1 MSRVISYLQNSNH
14 VDELEDKCVVCVVDH
29 IVVGNII
36 KIKMSLDNN
45 NIVPVILPDWQT
57 LLKILQS
64 PNHQFIERPIPIFPG
79 TIWNGQ
85 DFIVP
90 TEPEDASITQSIIC
104 KKVQSSYIYYDNNMW
119 IAVKDYT
126 MYIIAL
132 LEDYLNKNPSSI
144 NLFVNTNNSI
154 ETNNQNRTIKI
165 GINYEQTIVSDNM
178 NTHSIEPQGKID
190 FNGKQYTVYADL
202 INNLKGNDIIF
213 DYSNPNIKNIEISG
227 LYPEM
232 LPKFQYIS
240 PSIYKSVTT
249 STNQKTNIITLLNV
263 SPRRQTI
270 MTELS
275 QLDNYMNR
283 DDCYDKELSDLLI
296 NSKIL
301 INIHQ
306 SDDENTFEEIRVLP
320 ALMNKVLVISEI
332 SPLTEMVPYNP
343 LIIWAT
349 YENIVEKT
357 KEVLEH
363 YEEYVTKIFT
373 RENINVLNDLNDTNK
388 RNIYQMLHK

>member
-1 MSRVISYLQNSNH
+1 MSRVISYLQNSNI
-14 VDELEDKCVVCVVDH
+14 VEELEDKCVVCVVDN

-36 KIKMSLDNN
+36 KCKMSVDNN
-45 NIVPVILPDWQT
+45 LVPVILPDWQT

-126 MYIIAL
+126 MYVIEL
-132 LEDYLNKNPSSI
+132 LEDYLNKNPSLCI
-144 NLFVNTNNSI
+144 NVVVNTNNSI
-154 ETNNQNRTIKI
+154 KLNNQNRVIKI

-202 INNLKGNDIIF
+202 INNLKDHDIIF
-213 DYSNPNIKNIEISG
+213 DYSKPNIKNIEISG

-240 PSIYKSVTT
+240 PAIYKSVTT
-249 STNQKTNIITLLNV
+249 STNLKTNIITLLNV

-270 MTELS
+270 ITELS

-283 DDCYDKELSDLLI
+283 DDCYDKELSDLLLH
-296 NSKIL
+296 SKIL
-301 INIHQ
+301 INIHR
-306 SDDENTFEEIRVLP
+306 SDDENTFEELRVLP

-343 LIIWAT
+343 LIIWVT
-349 YENIVEKT
+349 YENMIEKT
-357 KEVLEH
+357 KEVLEN
-363 YEEYVTKIFT
+363 YEEYYNKIFT
-373 RENINVLNDLNDTNK
+373 RENINVLNDLNNVNK
-388 RNIYQMLHK
+388 VNISKMLQ